1 MMKLR
6 NLISPGRVSMVILI
20 LVWFSLLSCEISS
33 EQMTREYD
41 WFDFVI
47 PDNDTTHN
55 PVDMS
60 FLNEREAGETGFI
73 SVRNGHFVTG
83 AGNPIRFFGDNLTF
97 GGCFQEKDKSTILA
111 ARFRKLG
118 YNVIRFHHMD
128 NRSAPGGIWNESKDA
143 LDPEQLDKL
152 DWLIFQLKKNGIYSN
167 LNLHVSRNYPDADY
181 GENRAFVYGKGID
194 NFYRPY
200 IEMQK
205 EYAKMLLTH
214 QNPYTGNTYA
224 NEPSVAFVEVNNENS
239 ILSRWTALSDLTGDH
254 RVALATMWHDFLK
267 KNGRAV
273 SNWDIYKIIDGFETN
288 STVEQKEM
296 FWKFLMETEL
306 SYAKEMIEYL
316 KNDIGIKMP
325 VSESQAS
332 YSGIAGVYRE
342 AKYSDFIDMH
352 AYWQHPRWLGRAW
365 DRNNWEIGNSS
376 MVSDEKGGTLKRFSQ
391 HRVKGM
397 PLTISEY
404 DHPAPSFY
412 CAEMYPMLNAVA
424 AFQDWDGIYHF
435 NYEPNSRIGVINNYF
450 SSSGHPLKIVFAPVG
465 AILFRMPTISVGPSV
480 LTISVPENDVVNQL
494 IAFDKKENINAQNT
508 DYVWKKA
515 GWSDALIVLRRS
527 EVEFDSDEL
536 TLSGQVPAE
545 TDGSWVSETGEIT
558 WNNQDSAQAVFT
570 VDAPAAKAAV
580 GFIGGKTLELGNVTF
595 AMDTTPTNW
604 GTVTLTALDGKP
616 LNESSNSLL
625 VVAGRAENTGM
636 GWNEKRNSVGTEWGT
651 APTIVEGIP
660 VIITLHEMDKFRLF
674 KLDSA
679 GNKGSEVKTV
689 NKRRTQVLH
698 IGSQHKTLWYLLTR
712 E

>member
-1 MMKLR
+1 MKLR
-6 NLISPGRVSMVILI
+6 NLISSQRISGVILI
-20 LVWFSLLSCEISS
+20 LTCYSLFSCETSS
-33 EQMTREYD
+33 ELMTREYG

-47 PDNDTTHN
+47 PDYDTTHN
-55 PVDMS
+55 VVDMS
-60 FLNEREAGETGFI
+60 FLNEKEAGETGFI

-83 AGNPIRFFGDNLTF
+83 AGVPIRFFGDNLTF
-97 GGCFQEKDKSTILA
+97 GGCFQEKDTSTILA
-111 ARFRKLG
+111 ARFQKLG

-128 NRSAPGGIWNESKDA
+128 NRSAPGGIWNESMDV

-167 LNLHVSRNYPDADY
+167 LNLHVSRNYPGVDY
-181 GENRAFVYGKGID
+181 GENRAFVYGKRID

-214 QNPYTGNTYA
+214 KNPYTGNTYA
-224 NEPSVAFVEVNNENS
+224 NEPAVGFVEVNNENS

-254 RVALATMWHDFLK
+254 KVAMATMWHNFLMN
-267 KNGRAV
+267 NGKAD
-273 SNWDIYKIIDGFETN
+273 SNWDIYKIMDQFETE

-296 FWKFLMETEL
+296 FWKFLIEAEL
-306 SYAKEMIEYL
+306 SYAKEMTDYL

-325 VSESQAS
+325 VSVSQAS
-332 YSGIAGVYRE
+332 YSGMVGIYRE
-342 AKYSDFIDMH
+342 AKYADFIDMH

-376 MVSDEKGGTLKRFSQ
+376 MTSDEKGGTLKRFSQ

-412 CAEMYPMLNAVA
+412 CAEMYPMMNSVA

-435 NYEPNSRIGVINNYF
+435 NYSPNSKIGEINGYF
-450 SSSGHPLKIVFAPVG
+450 SSSGHPLKQVFIPVG
-465 AILFRMPTISVGPSV
+465 AILFRMPTLSVGSSV
-480 LTISVPENDVVNQL
+480 ITMSVPENDVMNQL
-494 IAFDKKENINAQNT
+494 IAFNKKENINAQHT

-515 GWSDALIVLRRS
+515 GWDDALTVLRRS
-527 EVEFDSDEL
+527 EVEFNGEALS
-536 TLSGQVPAE
+536 LSGNVPE
-545 TDGSWVSETGEIT
+545 TDSTWVSETGEIRWDNRAT
-558 WNNQDSAQAVFT
+558 GQSIFT

-580 GFIGGKTLELGNVTF
+580 GYIGSQTIGLSNVII
-595 AMDTTPTNW
+595 AMDSTSNNW
-604 GTVTLTALDGKP
+604 GAVTLTALDGQP
-616 LNESSNSLL
+616 LTESSNALL
-625 VVAGRAENTGM
+625 VVAGRAENTDM
-636 GWNEKRNSVGTEWGT
+636 RWNEEMNSVGTEWGM

-660 VIITLHEMDKFRLF
+660 VKITLLEMDKFRIF
-674 KLDSA
+674 KLDPA
-679 GNKGSEVKTV
+679 GNKGSEIKTV
-689 NKRRTQVLH
+689 KKRGTQVLH